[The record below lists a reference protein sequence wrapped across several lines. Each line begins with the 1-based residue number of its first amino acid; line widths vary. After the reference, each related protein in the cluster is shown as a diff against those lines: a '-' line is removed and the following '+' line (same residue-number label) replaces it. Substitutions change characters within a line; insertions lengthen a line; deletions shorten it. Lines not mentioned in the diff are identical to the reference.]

1 MIEFRKTE
9 KVSHLHD
16 PRAQFALTAVKSEVR
31 QDPLTGDTSRIC
43 HFSFPPREV
52 PALDALDEAT
62 RANCPFCPGRV
73 EQITPRYPES
83 LLPGGR
89 MRRGEALLVPNLFPY
104 DDVSAIVV
112 MSKAHCLPM
121 AGLPPR
127 IIADALLLAR
137 DFIRIAQ
144 AQLAG
149 REAWGL
155 VTWNYM
161 PPSGASQVHP
171 HLQVIVTDSPGN
183 ALRRELAAETAFLAR
198 HGVPYPQALLEAE
211 AGAAGGE
218 RLVMEEA
225 GIAWGVPYSPCGLM
239 GDVQAT
245 FRGRATLAELEDAQ
259 VEAYAAQLSRIAAA
273 YARLGLWS
281 FNLTLFP
288 DAATERSGRHWLAAR
303 LLPRLYLHPHLHNSD
318 AAYMQLLLGEKF
330 AMVHPERHAADLR
343 AALSS

>member
-1 MIEFRKTE
+1 MIEFRKTG
-9 KVSHLHD
+9 KVAQLHD
-16 PRAQFALTAVKSEVR
+16 PRAGFALTGVSSEVR
-31 QDPLTGDTSRIC
+31 FDPLTGDTSRIC
-43 HFSFPPREV
+43 HFSFPPRQLPELG
-52 PALDALDEAT
+52 ALAEGT
-62 RANCPFCPGRV
+62 RANCPFCPERV

-83 LLPGGR
+83 LVPGGR

-112 MSKAHCLPM
+112 MSHAHFLPM
-121 AGLPPR
+121 DALPAR
-127 IIADALLLAR
+127 VIADALLLAR

-171 HLQVIVTDSPGN
+171 HLQVIVTDTPGN
-183 ALRRELAAETAFLAR
+183 ALRRELAAESDFLAR
-198 HGVPYPQALLEAE
+198 HGVPYPRALLEAE
-211 AGAAGGE
+211 RAAGE
-218 RLVMEEA
+218 RLVLEES
-225 GIAWGVPYSPCGLM
+225 GIAWGAPYSPCGLL
-239 GDVQAT
+239 GDVQAV
-245 FRGRATLAELEDAQ
+245 FRERATLAELADAEI
-259 VEAYAAQLSRIAAA
+259 EAWAEQLARIAAA

-288 DAATERSGRHWLAAR
+288 DAAGERSGRHWLTAR
-303 LLPRLYLHPHLHNSD
+303 LLPRLYLHPHLYNSD
-318 AAYMQLLLGEKF
+318 AAYMQLLLAEKF

-343 AALSS
+343 AALSP